1 VAGGTKVAEVPTITF
16 TKNLRRH
23 VDCPAAE
30 VEGTTVAQCLAAYF
44 ETHPQVRSY
53 VLDDQSRIRR
63 HVAVFVGADQLRDP
77 AAQSDAVEPSTEITV
92 MQALS
97 GG

>member
-1 VAGGTKVAEVPTITF
+1 MPTVTF
-16 TKNLRRH
+16 TANLRRH
-23 VDCPAAE
+23 VECPAEQVA
-30 VEGTTVAQCLAAYF
+30 GTTVAECLAAYF
-44 ETHPQVRSY
+44 HVHPQVRTY

-63 HVAVFVGADQLRDP
+63 HVAVFVGSEQLRDP
-77 AAQSDAVEPSTEITV
+77 ATQTDVVGPATEITV

>member
-1 VAGGTKVAEVPTITF
+1 MPTISF

-23 VDCPAAE
+23 VDCPPAE
-30 VEGTTVAQCLAAYF
+30 VAGESVAECLAAYF
-44 ETHPQVRSY
+44 VTYPRVRSY
-53 VLDDQSRIRR
+53 VLDEQGSVRK
-63 HVAVFVGADQLRDP
+63 HVVVFVGADQLRDP
-77 AAQSDAVEPSTEITV
+77 ARQTDPVEPATEITV